1 MTLIIALKHYL
12 DTLRFE
18 EQFKAADER
27 RLVPTVA
34 ELAGEVGVSK
44 QHLYKLLNNDTT
56 VLNLTH
62 VDGILKALRQ
72 RGFPTKVDDL
82 LEFRD

>member
-18 EQFKAADER
+18 EQFKTADER

-34 ELAGEVGVSK
+34 ELAGEVG
-44 QHLYKLLNNDTT
+44 KLD
-56 VLNLTH
+56 LT
-62 VDGILKALRQ
+62 
-72 RGFPTKVDDL
+72 
-82 LEFRD
+82 

>member
-1 MTLIIALKHYL
+1 
-12 DTLRFE
+12 
-18 EQFKAADER
+18 
-27 RLVPTVA
+27 LVPTVA

-62 VDGILKALRQ
+62 ADGILKALRQ
-72 RGFPTKVDDL
+72 RGFPAKVDDL
-82 LEFRD
+82 LEYRD